1 MPNKTMNNTNSPSL
15 TNPSKMFDLKMC
27 LLDFMRISSNGT
39 RQKKPLKAMANRY
52 PAHYAHNTF
61 SKGDMIQFNENMSMT
76 SRCSTIKFSR
86 CPTGNFKP
94 NAVKS
99 TRPPHYPVYEWI
111 EPKRSGGG
119 HPVGSAPLHRS
130 LSGFSLNR
138 CDRIA
143 PNAAFE
149 QAPRRRRPPAAVFT
163 SDCSSDER
171 GASTTTTTG
180 KSHSESPLSDTSVRE
195 TETDDY
201 LCSYSDC
208 EQRMDA
214 GRDMAALDSFCTLCT
229 SSFSFTRCQHC
240 ENSSCGSKCDSSQG
254 GRTSAKLLLSGGGG
268 GGGGGKGSVAKSSGG
283 GGESS
288 ETSGAISSDCES
300 VLYR

>member
-1 MPNKTMNNTNSPSL
+1 
-15 TNPSKMFDLKMC
+15 MC

-39 RQKKPLKAMANRY
+39 RQKKSLKEVSTRHPPKYM
-52 PAHYAHNTF
+52 HNTF
-61 SKGDMIQFNENMSMT
+61 SKGDMIYFNENMSMT
-76 SRCSTIKFSR
+76 SRCNTIKFSR

-99 TRPPHYPVYEWI
+99 TKPSYPPEQRIYEWI
-111 EPKRSGGG
+111 EPKRTAPAAHSIST
-119 HPVGSAPLHRS
+119 SAPLSRS
-130 LSGFSLNR
+130 LSQFSLNR

-143 PNAAFE
+143 PNAYE
-149 QAPRRRRPPAAVFT
+149 QVRRPRRTSAVFP
-163 SDCSSDER
+163 SDGSSDER
-171 GASTTTTTG
+171 GASSTTTATG
-180 KSHSESPLSDTSVRE
+180 KSHSESPLSESPVRD

-208 EQRMDA
+208 EQTVADA
-214 GRDMAALDSFCTLCT
+214 TSVAGLDSFCTLCT
-229 SSFSFTRCQHC
+229 SSFSYNRCQHC
-240 ENSSCGSKCDSSQG
+240 ENSSCGSKCNSTQG
-254 GRTSAKLLLSGGGG
+254 DRASAAKLLLANGIGGIGDGGSGGGG
-268 GGGGGKGSVAKSSGG
+268 GSAGGGA

>member
-1 MPNKTMNNTNSPSL
+1 MNNTNNPSL
-15 TNPSKMFDLKMC
+15 ANSSKMFDLKMC
-27 LLDFMRISSNGT
+27 LLDFMRITSNGT
-39 RQKKPLKAMANRY
+39 RQKKSLKETSNRHPSQY
-52 PAHYAHNTF
+52 MHNTF
-61 SKGDMIQFNENMSMT
+61 SKGDMIYFNENMSMT

-94 NAVKS
+94 NAV
-99 TRPPHYPVYEWI
+99 TPRPTYPAEHRNVYEWI
-111 EPKRSGGG
+111 EPKRTAHS
-119 HPVGSAPLHRS
+119 VTASPLNRS

-143 PNAAFE
+143 PNAFE
-149 QAPRRRRPPAAVFT
+149 QIRRHRRASAVF
-163 SDCSSDER
+163 SSDSDEH
-171 GASTTTTTG
+171 GASPTTTTR
-180 KSHSESPLSDTSVRE
+180 KSHSSLTESPVSESSARE

-208 EQRMDA
+208 EPTVPDA
-214 GRDMAALDSFCTLCT
+214 MAGLDSFCTLCT
-229 SSFSFTRCQHC
+229 SSFSFNRCQHC
-240 ENSSCGSKCDSSQG
+240 ENSSCGSNCNSSQG
-254 GRTSAKLLLSGGGG
+254 RRASAKLLDAIIATGGIGGGD
-268 GGGGGKGSVAKSSGG
+268 G